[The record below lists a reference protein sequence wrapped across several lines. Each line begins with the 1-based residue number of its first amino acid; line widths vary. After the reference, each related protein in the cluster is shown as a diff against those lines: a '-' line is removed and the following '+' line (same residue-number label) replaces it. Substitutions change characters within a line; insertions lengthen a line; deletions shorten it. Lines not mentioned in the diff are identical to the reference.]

1 MAGGVES
8 VIITITLSLAGVVWS
23 VISYI
28 LFTKWLCFRNDA
40 LKDRLLNYFTEK
52 CSQRKD
58 SDVNT
63 DELQRMPRQEA
74 GDFEAS
80 YIELNSTMDEE
91 YQNQSS
97 GQNNMVENDS
107 EISAIGEGNLMNGS
121 QLLASEQYG
130 EEDQGDG
137 GQSGDQDDEAED
149 SPLIGGHKLILFFTV
164 LQIIAKP
171 ILLAVN
177 IVYLVESITENG
189 QLPILFFLF
198 DILGN
203 ENSDQDFRQLEQV
216 AQAFAEGITNFCILY
231 ECFFLVIGPIYAII
245 LWTCCWRRHDKC
257 RLSCCRKY
265 LEYLRF
271 NDLELA
277 VLLAPFANIN
287 FFFLGNK
294 WYSVLIVRLI
304 FYAITFVSA
313 VIAGMRFVCAVSC
326 VYCCACA
333 CNTEAIEVRT
343 YKHLFVGM
351 GFQLLSIFLKLLTT
365 SSAFSTYLLLGIQ
378 LNYSRRLA
386 YLVLTALRGVSS
398 LFSLGFTA
406 ALLRWI
412 VLKKESQENRSCL
425 NRLLGWM
432 DKYQP
437 HTHIAFIVDMVC
449 YIGLLVLNVLLLNMP
464 RSM

>member
-28 LFTKWLCFRNDA
+28 LFTKWLCCRSEA

-52 CSQRKD
+52 CSQRRD
-58 SDVNT
+58 SDMNT
-63 DELQRMPRQEA
+63 DELQTMLREEA
-74 GDFEAS
+74 GDLEAG
-80 YIELNSTMDEE
+80 YIEAISTVDEE
-91 YQNQSS
+91 DQNQNS
-97 GQNNMVENDS
+97 GQNHMVENDS
-107 EISAIGEGNLMNGS
+107 EISVIGEGNLMNGS
-121 QLLASEQYG
+121 QLLAG
-130 EEDQGDG
+130 ERCGKEDQGEE

-164 LQIIAKP
+164 LEIIAKP
-171 ILLAVN
+171 IVLAVN
-177 IVYLVESITENG
+177 IVYLVESITESN
-189 QLPILFFLF
+189 QLPIFFFFF

-203 ENSDQDFRQLEQV
+203 ENSGQDSLQV
-216 AQAFAEGITNFCILY
+216 LAQAFAEGITNFSILY
-231 ECFFLVIGPIYAII
+231 ECLFLVIGPIYTII
-245 LWTCCWRRHDKC
+245 IWICCWRRHDKC

-277 VLLAPFANIN
+277 VLLAPFANVN

-304 FYAITFVSA
+304 FYAITFASA
-313 VIAGMRFVCAVSC
+313 VIAGMRFVCAISC
-326 VYCCACA
+326 FYCCACA
-333 CNTEAIEVRT
+333 CNTEVIEVRT

-386 YLVLTALRGVSS
+386 YLVLTVLRGVSS

-412 VLKKESQENRSCL
+412 VLKRESQENKSYL
-425 NRLLGWM
+425 SRLLGWM

-449 YIGLLVLNVLLLNMP
+449 YIGLLVLNVLLLNMQ

>member
-23 VISYI
+23 VISYT
-28 LFTKWLCFRNDA
+28 LFTKWLCCRSVA
-40 LKDRLLNYFTEK
+40 LKDRLLSYFTEK
-52 CSQRKD
+52 CSKQRD
-58 SDVNT
+58 ST
-63 DELQRMPRQEA
+63 EELQIMPRQEA
-74 GDFEAS
+74 RVFETS
-80 YIELNSTMDEE
+80 YIEATTTIDEE
-91 YQNQSS
+91 YQNGSS
-97 GQNNMVENDS
+97 SEQNHMMEES
-107 EISAIGEGNLMNGS
+107 SASGEEDLMNDS
-121 QLLASEQYG
+121 QLLDGELCNMEGQG
-130 EEDQGDG
+130 EES
-137 GQSGDQDDEAED
+137 QSGELDNQAESDDSED
-149 SPLIGGHKLILFFTV
+149 SPLIGGHKLIMFFTV

-171 ILLAVN
+171 IVLAVN
-177 IVYLVESITENG
+177 IVYLVESISESN
-189 QLPILFFLF
+189 QVPIFFF

-203 ENSDQDFRQLEQV
+203 ENSDQEFLQLV

-231 ECFFLVIGPIYAII
+231 ESFFLVIGPIYAII
-245 LWTCCWRRHDKC
+245 LWTCCWRRHDRF

-271 NDLELA
+271 NNLELA

-304 FYAITFVSA
+304 FYAITFASA

-326 VYCCACA
+326 FYCCACA

-343 YKHLFVGM
+343 YKHLFAGM

-378 LNYSRRLA
+378 LNYRLRLT
-386 YLVLTALRGVSS
+386 YLVFTVLRGVSS

-406 ALLRWI
+406 ALLRWS
-412 VLKKESQENRSCL
+412 VLKKESQEYKSCL
-425 NRLLGWM
+425 NRLLAWV

-437 HTHIAFIVDMVC
+437 HSHIVFIVDMVC
-449 YIGLLVLNVLLLNMP
+449 YVGLLVLNVMLLQLP
-464 RSM
+464 Q

>member
-8 VIITITLSLAGVVWS
+8 VIITITLSLAGLVWS
-23 VISYI
+23 VISYT
-28 LFTKWLCFRNDA
+28 LFTKWLCCRSIA

-52 CSQRKD
+52 CSQQRG
-58 SDVNT
+58 SG
-63 DELQRMPRQEA
+63 DELQIMPREEA
-74 GDFEAS
+74 GDFEIS
-80 YIELNSTMDEE
+80 YMEATSTMDEE
-91 YQNQSS
+91 HHNGIS
-97 GQNNMVENDS
+97 GQHHMMDES
-107 EISAIGEGNLMNGS
+107 TGLGEGDLMNES
-121 QLLASEQYG
+121 QLLEG
-130 EEDQGDG
+130 EECVMEGQGEG
-137 GQSGDQDDEAED
+137 GQSGEIDDQAESND
-149 SPLIGGHKLILFFTV
+149 SEGSPLIGGHKLILFFTV

-171 ILLAVN
+171 IVLAVN
-177 IVYLVESITENG
+177 IVYLVESINESN
-189 QLPILFFLF
+189 QLPIFFF

-203 ENSDQDFRQLEQV
+203 ENTDPEFLQLV

-231 ECFFLVIGPIYAII
+231 ESFFLVIGPIYAII
-245 LWTCCWRRHDKC
+245 LWTCCWRRHDRL

-304 FYAITFVSA
+304 FYAITFASA

-326 VYCCACA
+326 FYCCACA

-343 YKHLFVGM
+343 YKHLFAGM

-378 LNYSRRLA
+378 LNYSLRLA
-386 YLVLTALRGVSS
+386 YLVFTVLRGVSS

-406 ALLRWI
+406 ALLRWT
-412 VLKKESQENRSCL
+412 VLTKESQEHKSCL
-425 NRLLGWM
+425 NRLLGWV

-449 YIGLLVLNVLLLNMP
+449 YIGLLVLNVMLLTLP
-464 RSM
+464 Q